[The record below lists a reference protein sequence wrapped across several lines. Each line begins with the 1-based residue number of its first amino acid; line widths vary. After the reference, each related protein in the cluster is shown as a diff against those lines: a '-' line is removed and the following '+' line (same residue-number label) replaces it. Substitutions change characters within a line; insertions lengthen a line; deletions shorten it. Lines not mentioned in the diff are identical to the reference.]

1 MFFKITFKTVAYGQF
16 SAFFFENYIRHVHVA
31 YFEIF

>member
-16 SAFFFENYIRHVHVA
+16 SALFFEKYIRHVA